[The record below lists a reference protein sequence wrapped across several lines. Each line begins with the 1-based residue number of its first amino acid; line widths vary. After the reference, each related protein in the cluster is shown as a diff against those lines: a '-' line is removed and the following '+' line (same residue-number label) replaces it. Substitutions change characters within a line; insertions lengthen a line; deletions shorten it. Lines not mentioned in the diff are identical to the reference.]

1 MIAPLTEAEFEPRLD
16 PPAGSRAGRALRRLA
31 PLWAALGFLAV
42 AAVVTWPAVP
52 NAARALPDT
61 GDPAESIWTL
71 HWIAQA
77 LTQDPARLYAAPIF
91 HGFPNAL
98 AYDDTSLLPG
108 ALLAPLWL
116 APNHLLFYNLLMW
129 ATLAGLGFTA
139 YLLFRAISGS
149 EAAGAAGGLVCMVNS
164 YNLAHLSHL
173 NVLSAYCL
181 PLALLALHQ
190 LFHPAPHGPSRWAAA
205 GLALAII
212 AQALSTFYVL
222 TYLLI
227 AAAAYVGWQVAVRR
241 AVWRWPAAWRRRLL
255 GQGLLVA
262 LAVGATLAVE
272 AAPYFQTQQMLGFA
286 RTGAENQAWAAQA
299 LDYVSVSLHNR
310 AYALLLPHN
319 EIEPLFPGFAALAL
333 LAAGV
338 ALMARRRGRRLIGAG
353 RGAASE
359 AGFYGALLILAV
371 LLTLGPQ
378 VALGDLRIPL
388 PYAALAHLPG
398 GAALRAPVRAMA
410 LVNLCAGLFAG
421 LGAAGILRGVAGLR
435 LPGPSAWLAAGAVA
449 LALTGAI
456 LAEQQVAP
464 LALSPLPATEAA
476 IPAVYRRLAA
486 QPDGGPLIEMP
497 VGLGL
502 RDATVESTRMYY
514 QTWHGHPLV
523 NGYSSFRP
531 PAYVEML
538 TLIDAQYGEFTPE
551 QLGLLQSL
559 DVRYALY
566 HRADYKRSAWDR
578 VAAGLAR
585 YPEVHAAGEFESGR
599 HAGDHLFTLEPRP
612 REARLRLTLGPV
624 AGGRAAVRITNPY
637 RYPLLARLRPT
648 LDLQTAD
655 GALLTVATP
664 LLIPPGSQTFDAVV
678 SGPPP
683 QPGAALRP
691 LAPAPPTLA
700 P

>member
-1 MIAPLTEAEFEPRLD
+1 MIAPLTEAESEPRVD
-16 PPAGSRAGRALRRLA
+16 PPAGPRAGRALSRLA

-42 AAVVTWPAVP
+42 AALVTWPALP
-52 NAARALPDT
+52 NAARALPDA

-77 LTQDPARLYAAPIF
+77 LTGDPARLYAAPIF

-129 ATLAGLGFTA
+129 VTLAGLGFTA
-139 YLLFRAISGS
+139 YLLFRAVTGS

-173 NVLSAYCL
+173 NVLSAYLL
-181 PLALLALHQ
+181 PLALLALHR
-190 LFHPAPHGPSRWAAA
+190 LFHPGPRGPSGWAAA

-212 AQALSTFYVL
+212 AQALSTFYIL
-222 TYLLI
+222 AYLLI

-241 AVWRWPAAWRRRLL
+241 AVWRWPAAWRRRML
-255 GQGLLVA
+255 GQLLLVGLAAGAA
-262 LAVGATLAVE
+262 LALV
-272 AAPYFQTQQMLGFA
+272 AAPYLQTQQMLGFA
-286 RTGAENQAWAAQA
+286 RTGAENQAWAAGA
-299 LDYVSVSLHNR
+299 LDYLSVSLHNR
-310 AYALLLPHN
+310 AYARILPHN
-319 EIEPLFPGFAALAL
+319 EVEPLFLGFTALAL
-333 LAAGV
+333 LLIGV
-338 ALMARRRGRRLIGAG
+338 AGLGARRGRRDALGRAVAG
-353 RGAASE
+353 E
-359 AGFYGALLILAV
+359 APFYGALLLLAL
-371 LLTLGPQ
+371 LLTLGPH
-378 VALGDLRIPL
+378 VALGELRIPL

-398 GAALRAPVRAMA
+398 ASALRAPVRAMA

-421 LGAAGILRGVAGLR
+421 IGAATILRGAARLR
-435 LPGPSAWLAAGAVA
+435 LPGPARLLPAGALA

-464 LALSPLPATEAA
+464 LALTPLPATEAT

-486 QPDGGPLIEMP
+486 QPDGGPLVEMP

-514 QTWHGHPLV
+514 QTWHGHPLL

-531 PAYVEML
+531 PTYVEML
-538 TLIDAQYGEFTPE
+538 TLLDTQYSEFTPE

-559 DVRYALY
+559 DVRYAVY

-585 YPEVHAAGEFESGR
+585 YPEVHAAGAFESGR
-599 HAGDHLFTLEPRP
+599 HAPDHLFTVDPRP
-612 REARLRLTLGPV
+612 PEARLRLTLAGV
-624 AGGRAAVRITNPY
+624 AGAQATVRITNPY

-648 LDLQTAD
+648 LDLRTAD
-655 GALLTVATP
+655 GALLSVSTP
-664 LLIPPGSQTFDAVV
+664 LLIPPGSQTFAAVV
-678 SGPPP
+678 SGPALR
-683 QPGAALRP
+683 PGVALRP
-691 LAPAPPTLA
+691 LAPAPPTLE